1 MFQGKIEATKAR
13 ITELTQENTER
24 LRQLTLL
31 VGENKTLEKALD
43 TRQTSLVSW
52 NLVRMFKITPI
63 FFPASNNFTSNIYY
77 CGMCN

>member
-1 MFQGKIEATKAR
+1 MYVCLQSKIQAKKAR

-43 TRQTSLVSW
+43 TRQTSLVS
-52 NLVRMFKITPI
+52 LFYLFQSVVSCYIPL
-63 FFPASNNFTSNIYY
+63 Y
-77 CGMCN
+77 